1 MSEGQRNQ
9 VKKILDEVEQQPRDL
24 RAQLNDQQAKNREE
38 ALLLRNSVD
47 LVKDQTTIIHQ
58 NLDKVV
64 DGSQQNKTILQ
75 AVLEAGRKLQIR
87 LIRNPLRKG

>member
-1 MSEGQRNQ
+1 
-9 VKKILDEVEQQPRDL
+9 
-24 RAQLNDQQAKNREE
+24 
-38 ALLLRNSVD
+38 LRNSVD